1 MTTAETIH
9 NTDDRP
15 EPFMSVLEL
24 LNEYT
29 NGEILEALSD
39 AALFESENDYVKPR
53 HRTMAARLHLE
64 LEQLLERMSEL
75 EEYLMTEQTTHGYSN
90 N

>member
-1 MTTAETIH
+1 MLAI
-9 NTDDRP
+9 DVP
-15 EPFMSVLEL
+15 SGVVS
-24 LNEYT
+24 
-29 NGEILEALSD
+29 GEILAALSD
-39 AALFESENDYVKPR
+39 AALFESEDNYVKPR

-75 EEYLMTEQTTHGYSN
+75 EEYLMTEPTTGGHSN